1 MNKNIL
7 TILYFLLFST
17 FFNPIYAAKHNS
29 LSSLRR
35 ITKIGENIYIT
46 SKIDTENDLYFWFK
60 KCMFNDLYT
69 FYRVGLCSEKNH
81 TISLPPDNL
90 SERILNTASSD
101 NIGPLEIKDGGWCG
115 GNHSF
120 SMNNK
125 TIKTA
130 STISYKIIADGK
142 ELTKD
147 TTMWVHTIR
156 ISVVNHIQNPTLP
169 QWDNNT
175 LSLPSLL
182 CIEYVDYDIWQN
194 SIQVSVRHQYMNER
208 SITINK
214 YYGMQSMF
222 NNEIEILTVDGK
234 YSDWTPISKIKRF
247 NKRNYPH
254 FRCFLERNNLAFQ
267 SSFLFN
273 DGLGE
278 HKELSDSDVIF
289 IGNSYGKSYHK
300 LVSNKERKI
309 GDSDFWEGVYTWNIT
324 NKQKDSSLLMYNGQI
339 SGRKVLYV
347 IIKSKINKSITL
359 PSEFSFRRSN
369 IIYRSPDIK
378 IKRHY
383 NKTYQIVSNK
393 PGGIIIA
400 V

>member
-1 MNKNIL
+1 MNKNVF
-7 TILYFLLFST
+7 TIYYFLLLFT

-29 LSSLRR
+29 LSSLQR
-35 ITKIGENIYIT
+35 ITKVGENTYIT
-46 SKIDTENDLYFWFK
+46 SKIDTENDLCFWFK

-69 FYRVGLCSEKNH
+69 FYRVGLCSGKNQ
-81 TISLPPDNL
+81 TISLHPDNI

-101 NIGPLEIKDGGWCG
+101 NIGPFEIKDGGWCG

-147 TTMWVHTIR
+147 TTMLVNTIR

-169 QWDNNT
+169 QWDNKT

-208 SITINK
+208 PITISK

-309 GDSDFWEGVYTWNIT
+309 GDSDFWKGVYTWNMI
-324 NKQKDSSLLMYNGQI
+324 NKQKDASLLMYNGQI
-339 SGRKVLYV
+339 SGRKVLYI
-347 IIKSKINKSITL
+347 IIKSKINKDITL
-359 PSEFSFRRSN
+359 PTEFCHRN
-369 IIYRSPDIK
+369 LKIIYQSPSIK

-383 NKTYQIVSNK
+383 NNAYQILSKK
-393 PGGIIIA
+393 PGGIIIT